1 MWTKVWRLG
10 LHGTSCSRGLEGSQ
24 IKYVC
29 ALCKWN
35 HWSQPGLPD
44 ESKFMAWKECVQRG
58 QSQLPDNCEHWD
70 YPDSESISVVAFEAW
85 FHLWNCY
92 LHFTCR
98 YIFWNDLVAVGNVI
112 KLSILIPLRCD
123 PTHVSESWL
132 FLFGRS
138 TYEYT
143 YTYYILLYI
152 YYIYNIIMIYHW
164 SKFPLVFGILQ
175 NYDSSLGLRTEPNPA
190 VLNAANHGVMVPGPT
205 MGIECCEDSRICLW
219 GH

>member
-1 MWTKVWRLG
+1 MDQGLKTWIAWNVLFERL
-10 LHGTSCSRGLEGSQ
+10 GSQ
-24 IKYVC
+24 IKYMFAKDLQVKPLKSTWTARWIQIYGVERVFPKRTVTAC
-29 ALCKWN
+29 HSCQITVKY
-35 HWSQPGLPD
+35 
-44 ESKFMAWKECVQRG
+44 
-58 QSQLPDNCEHWD
+58 CEHWD

-85 FHLWNCY
+85 FDLWNCY
-92 LHFTCR
+92 LHFTCP
-98 YIFWNDLVAVGNVI
+98 YISWNDLVAVGNVI

-143 YTYYILLYI
+143 YI
-152 YYIYNIIMIYHW
+152 YIYNIIMIYHW

-175 NYDSSLGLRTEPNPA
+175 NYDSSVGLRTEPTPA
-190 VLNAANHGVMVPGPT
+190 VLNAANHGVMVLGPT